1 MATHGD
7 YRTFHNVKANTTGL
21 ATSQYKFV
29 KLASTAG
36 QVVLTGVLNSTTALT
51 LGPVGVLMNAPGA
64 SEEAEVAY
72 EGIVKL
78 KVATSTIII
87 GDHIGINSTSLGTD
101 AARTDNTAF
110 VATALQASAAAND
123 IITVLLNGGSNIQR
137 T

>member
-1 MATHGD
+1 MSAFGD
-7 YRTFHNVKANTTGL
+7 YRTFFNVKANTTGL
-21 ATSQYKFV
+21 ATKQFTFV

-36 QVVLTGVLNSTTALT
+36 QVVSAGVLNTTTALT
-51 LGPVGVLMNAPGA
+51 LGPIGVLMNAPAGN
-64 SEEAEVAY
+64 EEAEVAY
-72 EGIVKL
+72 SGIVKL
-78 KVATSTIII
+78 KVSTSTLIV
-87 GDHIGINSTSLGTD
+87 GDHVGINSTSLGNE